1 MFLLT
6 HCTNTQRHCCLQG
19 RLPRHCDLASDTSLC
34 RCDGWRSQP
43 RKLCSLNSER
53 RTHGDCWLVWQ
64 KAPVCLTVSR
74 AEPAWRRFE
83 TRLQRQCLPEYQQ
96 YYCEVH
102 IRFFYLFY
110 NKINDNTHTCIPVLL
125 STQCIRINYL
135 YATMSTSQ
143 TYQNVH
149 KQCQHKSLDVQCVVT
164 SRGWQG
170 MTELKHAAAETK
182 ARLLRVVH
190 SVSRLSR
197 REDAV
202 NGVGWM
208 TEMTWLR
215 KKSAS
220 QSHIICKIIW
230 LFSA

>member
-1 MFLLT
+1 
-6 HCTNTQRHCCLQG
+6 
-19 RLPRHCDLASDTSLC
+19 
-34 RCDGWRSQP
+34 
-43 RKLCSLNSER
+43 
-53 RTHGDCWLVWQ
+53 
-64 KAPVCLTVSR
+64 
-74 AEPAWRRFE
+74 
-83 TRLQRQCLPEYQQ
+83 
-96 YYCEVH
+96 
-102 IRFFYLFY
+102 
-110 NKINDNTHTCIPVLL
+110 
-125 STQCIRINYL
+125 
-135 YATMSTSQ
+135 MSTSQ

-208 TEMTWLR
+208 TEMT
-215 KKSAS
+215 
-220 QSHIICKIIW
+220 
-230 LFSA
+230 